1 MCHSSAMSL
10 PGERFAFLEA
20 EGKGCNTACQ
30 NTNTDFNNSSIC
42 SYYKRERK
50 ADRLVSCRKKS
61 LFPSVAKLFPLL
73 HQSLHCLFALC
84 QHKYSLNRLEDF
96 CKREIA

>member
-30 NTNTDFNNSSIC
+30 NTNTDFIIPASVLTI
-42 SYYKRERK
+42 KGKERLIGWFP
-50 ADRLVSCRKKS
+50 AEKKS

-84 QHKYSLNRLEDF
+84 QHKCSLNRLEDF